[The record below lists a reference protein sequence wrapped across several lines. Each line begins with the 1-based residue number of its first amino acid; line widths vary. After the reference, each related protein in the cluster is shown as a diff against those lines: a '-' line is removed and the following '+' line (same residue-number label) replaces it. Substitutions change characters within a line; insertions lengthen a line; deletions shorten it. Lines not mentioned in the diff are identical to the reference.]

1 MTRRPAQGR
10 QTYRRRTLF
19 KVSNFNVAVLAT
31 KLVSAV
37 FTRFLTSFDL
47 ICFTETFVDGAFEM
61 KVLKDYQPCIASAK
75 KLSRQGS
82 QSEGSYGSA
91 AKGLCSVFQAR

>member
-1 MTRRPAQGR
+1 MCSDEEH
-10 QTYRRRTLF
+10 F
-19 KVSNFNVAVLAT
+19 KILNFNVGGLAAR
-31 KLVSAV
+31 LVSAE